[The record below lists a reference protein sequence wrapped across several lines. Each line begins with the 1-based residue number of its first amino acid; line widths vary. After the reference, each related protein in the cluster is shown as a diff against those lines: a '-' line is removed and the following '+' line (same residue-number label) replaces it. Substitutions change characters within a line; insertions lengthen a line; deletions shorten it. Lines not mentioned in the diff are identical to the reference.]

1 MIMYILLVSVGAG
14 IGAVMRL
21 LLSSS
26 ISAALGAHFPYGTLV
41 VNVSGSM
48 VIGMFYI
55 FFSDKPLFDE
65 VWKPLLF
72 IGMLG
77 GFTTFSAF
85 AYETLRLLENGN
97 LVLGFVNVVS
107 NVFFCVGGCWLGCQA
122 AKFLIR

>member
-26 ISAALGAHFPYGTLV
+26 ISATLGTHFPYGTLV
-41 VNVSGSM
+41 VNISGSM
-48 VIGMFYI
+48 VIGVFYI